1 MVGIGSLTAYDGGQ
15 PDIDIPMWLV
25 RRDGLSLSENA
36 VMPILFQR
44 HIKSELSVLV
54 PLKHNDSW
62 KWGAFKAADA
72 RDQRRNNTVENNNG
86 G

>member
-1 MVGIGSLTAYDGGQ
+1 MIGIGSLTAYDGGQ
-15 PDIDIPMWLV
+15 PDIDIPMWLE

-44 HIKSELSVLV
+44 HIKPELSVLV

-62 KWGAFKAADA
+62 KWGVFRTADA
-72 RDQRRNNTVENNNG
+72 
-86 G
+86 